1 MPRRSLML
9 ASALALILP
18 TAAVAAPT
26 AVDVRIE
33 GKTSTIFSGPV
44 TTDGKV
50 VNPTTG
56 GSHLCDGSTKAP
68 PVGPGPTPTSA
79 LDDAAIKGGFDWA
92 GTWFGFG
99 DYQIDRVA
107 GDAATSS
114 AFWGVFVNG
123 RMTDFGGCQVI
134 VNAGDEVLWAYDAFS
149 KTGALRITAP
159 AATNVDVPVTVKA
172 TRIDGGAAVAGAAI
186 GSATTG
192 PDGTASLTFSE
203 PGVYV
208 LKADKA
214 DLVRS
219 RDVRVCVDP
228 PLVEACTSTDRTP
241 PTVENNAPAISSSTA
256 RSNYVR
262 VSWLGDDGATGSG
275 VRRYRVERRR
285 VDVPGQWKRVVTD
298 GAGTQ
303 KRVPGRPGQTYE
315 FRVQAIDRAGNASGW
330 VSRTTSVPFDN
341 LSHKLRFSAK
351 SWRTLKRQGAFKL
364 SVSRATRE
372 GATASIRFTGTRAT
386 IVTRKLRGGGKVAIS
401 VDGGKPKVVDLRG
414 RGRFRRKLVAT
425 QALDRGEHTLRIK
438 SLGQAPVEIDAVAVR
453 P

>member
-1 MPRRSLML
+1 ML
-9 ASALALILP
+9 ASALVLVLP
-18 TAAVAAPT
+18 TAAIAAPT

-33 GKTSTIFSGPV
+33 GKASTIFSGPV

-56 GSHLCDGSTKAP
+56 GAHLCDGSTKAP
-68 PVGPGPTPTSA
+68 PIGPGPTPTSA
-79 LDDAAIKGGFDWA
+79 LDDAAIKGGFDWG

-99 DYQIDRVA
+99 DYQIDRIA

-123 RMTDFGGCQVI
+123 ALTDFGGCQVI
-134 VNAGDEVLWAYDAFS
+134 VAAGDEVLWAFDAFS
-149 KTGALRITAP
+149 KTGALRLTAP
-159 AATNVDVPVTVKA
+159 GATNVGIPIEVRA
-172 TRIDGGAAVAGAAI
+172 TRIAGGAPVAGATV

-192 PDGTASLTFSE
+192 ADGTAKLAFSE

-262 VSWLGDDGATGSG
+262 VSWLGDDGASGSG
-275 VRRYRVERRR
+275 VRRYQVERRR
-285 VDVPGQWKRVVTD
+285 IDVPGPWKRVVTD
-298 GAGTQ
+298 GAVTQ
-303 KRVPGRPGQTYE
+303 KRVPGRPGQAYE
-315 FRVQAIDRAGNASGW
+315 FRVKAIDRAGNASGW
-330 VSRTTSVPFDN
+330 VSRTTAVPFDN
-341 LSHKLRFSAK
+341 LSHRLRFSREGWK
-351 SWRTLKRQGAFKL
+351 TLKRQGAFKL
-364 SVSRATRE
+364 SVSRAARK
-372 GATASIRFTGTRAT
+372 GATVSVRFTGAKAT
-386 IVTRKLRGGGKVAIS
+386 IVTRELPRGGRIAVS
-401 VDGGKPKVVDLRG
+401 VDGGKPRVVDLRG
-414 RGRFRRKLVAT
+414 RSRFRRKLVAT
-425 QALDRGEHTLRIK
+425 RRLEPGEHTLRVR
-438 SLGQAPVEIDAVAVR
+438 SLGRAPVEVDAVAIA